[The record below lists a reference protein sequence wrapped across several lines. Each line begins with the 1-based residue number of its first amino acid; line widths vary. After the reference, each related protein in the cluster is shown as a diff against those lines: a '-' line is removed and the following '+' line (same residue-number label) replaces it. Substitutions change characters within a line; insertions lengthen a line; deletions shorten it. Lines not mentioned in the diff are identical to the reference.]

1 MLELGEEKM
10 SKSLGNVVTL
20 RNVLDVW
27 GREVL
32 LLYHLSGHWRKP
44 VDFTDE
50 SLESARTQVESFR
63 NVFRD
68 PPPRTAAAPVW
79 DDFVSALDNDFNTPE
94 ALSIMHSWRRHGL
107 VDWLEDDLG
116 IFGLESLAIE
126 EAAPPAVHDL
136 ARRRAEARAAKDYA
150 QADRLRDDIL
160 STGWEV
166 RDTEAEPGYRLV
178 RT

>member
-1 MLELGEEKM
+1 M

-32 LLYHLSGHWRKP
+32 LLYHMSGHWRKP

-68 PPPRTAAAPVW
+68 PPPRVGATPSW
-79 DDFVSALDNDFNTPE
+79 DDFVAALENDFNTPE
-94 ALSIMHSWRRHGL
+94 ALSIMHSWRRHGF
-107 VDWLEDDLG
+107 VDWLEDALG
-116 IFGLESLAIE
+116 TFGLESLATDA
-126 EAAPPAVHDL
+126 AAPAAVHDL
-136 ARRRAEARAAKDYA
+136 ARQRAEARAAKDYA
-150 QADRLRDDIL
+150 KADELRDDIL
-160 STGWEV
+160 AQGWVV
-166 RDTEAEPGYRLV
+166 RDLEAEPGYRLV